1 MFRFNHVETGK
12 VFPKQLAQ
20 SCKHIV
26 VDISMK
32 NRLRLNNKKRG
43 GGGRKNV
50 MKLSVDESHVCS
62 VLYKDPN

>member
-43 GGGRKNV
+43 GGVGGGGGEK
-50 MKLSVDESHVCS
+50 ML
-62 VLYKDPN
+62 